1 MKPSHDQLDPASN
14 GGKFL
19 TSHQHRLLQKY
30 LQPDLKK
37 TYRQRLQIMLM
48 ADQGKSQAEICRTLG
63 CCPAT
68 ARHWIDVARKGEI
81 HCWQQNPPGRPKVAS
96 EEYLQRLR
104 ELATKAP
111 KEYGYPFKRW
121 TASWLSQ
128 HLEKEFGVRLSERHV
143 NRLLQQM
150 GLSTRNQTPNCQGRK
165 S

>member
-1 MKPSHDQLDPASN
+1 MKPSHNQLDPASN

-19 TSHQHRLLQKY
+19 TPHQHRWLQKH
-30 LQPDLKK
+30 LQADLKK
-37 TYRQRLQIMLM
+37 MYRQRLQIMLM

-81 HCWQQNPPGRPKVAS
+81 HRWQYNPPGRPKVAS

-104 ELATKAP
+104 ELVTKAP

-121 TASWLSQ
+121 TANWLSQ

-150 GLSTRNQTPNCQGRK
+150 GLSTRSQTTQ